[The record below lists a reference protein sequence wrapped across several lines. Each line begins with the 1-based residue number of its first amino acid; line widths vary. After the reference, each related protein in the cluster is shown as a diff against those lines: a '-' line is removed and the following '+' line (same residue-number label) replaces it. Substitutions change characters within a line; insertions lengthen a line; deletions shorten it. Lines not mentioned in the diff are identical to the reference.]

1 MRQPYICAA
10 YYSVFFLIGTVK
22 FTTFKLP
29 DWNVNISRLFF
40 RDEKINILIFLLRER
55 ERKKNSIKKNMK
67 GDIIRTNALTKKK
80 CLNLYKCHRPEWLNN
95 LKKKT
100 NNYLQRNG
108 NNIEF

>member
-1 MRQPYICAA
+1 MQHTT
-10 YYSVFFLIGTVK
+10 VFFFLIGTVK

-55 ERKKNSIKKNMK
+55 ERKKKFHKKNMK

-95 LKKKT
+95 NKKKT

>member
-55 ERKKNSIKKNMK
+55 EREKNSIKK
-67 GDIIRTNALTKKK
+67 T
-80 CLNLYKCHRPEWLNN
+80 
-95 LKKKT
+95 
-100 NNYLQRNG
+100 
-108 NNIEF
+108 

>member
-1 MRQPYICAA
+1 MRQPYIRAA

-55 ERKKNSIKKNMK
+55 KKNSIKKHERGHN
-67 GDIIRTNALTKKK
+67 
-80 CLNLYKCHRPEWLNN
+80 
-95 LKKKT
+95 
-100 NNYLQRNG
+100 
-108 NNIEF
+108 

>member
-1 MRQPYICAA
+1 MRQPYIRAA

-95 LKKKT
+95 KKKKQT
-100 NNYLQRNG
+100 IIYK
-108 NNIEF
+108 EMATT

>member
-55 ERKKNSIKKNMK
+55 EREKKKFHKKTMK

-95 LKKKT
+95 
-100 NNYLQRNG
+100 
-108 NNIEF
+108 

>member
-22 FTTFKLP
+22 FTTFKLL

-55 ERKKNSIKKNMK
+55 ERKKNSIKK
-67 GDIIRTNALTKKK
+67 T
-80 CLNLYKCHRPEWLNN
+80 
-95 LKKKT
+95 
-100 NNYLQRNG
+100 
-108 NNIEF
+108 

>member
-1 MRQPYICAA
+1 
-10 YYSVFFLIGTVK
+10 
-22 FTTFKLP
+22 
-29 DWNVNISRLFF
+29 
-40 RDEKINILIFLLRER
+40 
-55 ERKKNSIKKNMK
+55 MK

-95 LKKKT
+95 NKKNT

>member
-1 MRQPYICAA
+1 MRQPYIRAA

-55 ERKKNSIKKNMK
+55 ERKKKFHKKNMK
-67 GDIIRTNALTKKK
+67 GDIIRTNALTKKNVLI
-80 CLNLYKCHRPEWLNN
+80 CINVIV
-95 LKKKT
+95 
-100 NNYLQRNG
+100 RNG
-108 NNIEF
+108 

>member
-1 MRQPYICAA
+1 M
-10 YYSVFFLIGTVK
+10 FFLIGTVK

-67 GDIIRTNALTKKK
+67 GDIIRKNALTKKK

-95 LKKKT
+95 KKKNQ

>member
-55 ERKKNSIKKNMK
+55 EREKKNSIKKHERGHN
-67 GDIIRTNALTKKK
+67 
-80 CLNLYKCHRPEWLNN
+80 
-95 LKKKT
+95 
-100 NNYLQRNG
+100 
-108 NNIEF
+108 

>member
-40 RDEKINILIFLLRER
+40 RAEKINILIFLRER
-55 ERKKNSIKKNMK
+55 EKKI
-67 GDIIRTNALTKKK
+67 
-80 CLNLYKCHRPEWLNN
+80 P
-95 LKKKT
+95 
-100 NNYLQRNG
+100 
-108 NNIEF
+108 